1 MDFITDASG
10 HFLAGV
16 TLSFADRY
24 YSKSAGRHSTNRIE
38 DKKKQVVALNYI
50 IEANSNPDKEALKSR
65 EYLEAMVSAKSFF
78 RGKGIEPEKGILG
91 YAKGA
96 IESVRSYS
104 ERINHLPWNKK
115 LGTAFAME
123 FTLDA
128 MAMVSQIA
136 FGLGNGLTAL
146 AKTSYQGLALFAGM
160 QTGKGLIY
168 VKDAMT
174 RSKDEKYLDSMTKE
188 LTSDGKLLEIVKN
201 YSPTVAVEVPKTPA
215 QAVEGQSSSDKPES
229 ADALKAM
236 GKRIGQQTVE
246 IAGRVRGGLDSAVE
260 AVKERLNRN
269 AEARRAE
276 EEEKKKRYNSMLD
289 KNR

>member
-146 AKTSYQGLALFAGM
+146 A
-160 QTGKGLIY
+160 QT
-168 VKDAMT
+168 
-174 RSKDEKYLDSMTKE
+174 
-188 LTSDGKLLEIVKN
+188 
-201 YSPTVAVEVPKTPA
+201 
-215 QAVEGQSSSDKPES
+215 SSDKPES